1 MSGAYFFDVGFIVR
15 SLPLFLQGLLITLEV
30 SAYAMATA
38 LVWGLVV
45 AFGRMSRRR
54 WLSWPATAYVEFLR
68 NTPVLVQMF
77 ALYFGLAVLGF
88 RLSPVTSGVLAL
100 AAQNA
105 AYLAEIYR
113 AGIESVGRRPLEA
126 GLALGMR
133 RRLAM
138 RLVVLPLALS
148 RLPAPIG
155 NQLVVLV
162 KDTSLVSSI
171 SVYELTMQ
179 AKMLAERSAATYEV
193 FLTIALFYLGLT
205 SALTLLLG
213 LTERRLRVVF

>member
-1 MSGAYFFDVGFIVR
+1 MSGSYFFDVGFIVR

-30 SAYAMATA
+30 SAYAMAMA

-88 RLSPVTSGVLAL
+88 RLSPMTSGVLAL

-148 RLPAPIG
+148 RLLAPIG